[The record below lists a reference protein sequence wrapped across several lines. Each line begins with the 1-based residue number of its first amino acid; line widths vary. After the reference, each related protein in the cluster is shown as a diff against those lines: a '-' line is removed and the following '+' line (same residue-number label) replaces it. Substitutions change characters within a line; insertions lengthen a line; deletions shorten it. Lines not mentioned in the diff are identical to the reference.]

1 MSSTQRA
8 AMSMRLPRRAALS
21 LVVLTPVGLIPAA
34 VALAQAAPGATAA
47 SRAFRVVVD
56 AGHGGRDPGASSKST
71 TMVEKDVT
79 LKVALLTGAALQ
91 RLGVGVVYTRTDDRY
106 VPLADRAALAA
117 SSAATLLLSVH
128 VNSVSDASIGGAEAW
143 YGRGTRG
150 ADLARVTLA
159 GLTPALREYRLDV
172 RGVRS
177 GAGLA
182 VLRTAVPATL
192 VELGYLSNAREAA
205 LLAQPAFLGR
215 LAEGLAAGVVRF
227 RDTTGGATA
236 PAIPK
241 TSGSSGTSVPASATA
256 TPRQSTTAATRRH
269 RVQPGETLSEIAQRY
284 DVSLAALL
292 AANPAR
298 DPNRVVVGTMLV
310 IPD

>member
-1 MSSTQRA
+1 
-8 AMSMRLPRRAALS
+8 
-21 LVVLTPVGLIPAA
+21 VGLIPAA
-34 VALAQAAPGATAA
+34 LALVRASPGGADAARGPY
-47 SRAFRVVVD
+47 RVVVD
-56 AGHGGRDPGASSKST
+56 AGHGGRDPGATSKVT
-71 TMVEKDVT
+71 ALVEKDVT

-106 VPLADRAALAA
+106 VPLADRSALAV
-117 SSAATLLLSVH
+117 SSGAGLLLSVH
-128 VNSVSDASIGGAEAW
+128 VNSVADASIGGTEAW
-143 YGRGTRG
+143 YGRGTRA

-159 GLTPALREYRLDV
+159 GLSPALRDYRLDV

-205 LLAQPAFLGR
+205 LLAQPAFLER

-227 RDTTGGATA
+227 RDASGSATA
-236 PAIPK
+236 PGIPSTPK
-241 TSGSSGTSVPASATA
+241 TPATSGSATSGVPASATA
-256 TPRQSTTAATRRH
+256 PPRRSTASDARRH
-269 RVQPGETLSEIAQRY
+269 RVQPGETLSEIARRY

-292 AANPAR
+292 AANPAG
-298 DPNRVVVGTMLV
+298 DPNRVLVGTMLV